1 MVQKSPGEEEL
12 RQLAIVALIPAQNQK
27 HLGRRNKGSG
37 G

>member
-12 RQLAIVALIPAQNQK
+12 RLLAIVALIPALNPK
-27 HLGRRNKGSG
+27 DLGRRNKGSG